1 MYYLSP
7 NSKGLNKMRVLLIYG
22 SILTFLSLNPWLR
35 PASSSAMG
43 YIAWDKIDHAI
54 AYGILSFLL
63 ISAYKPHKRSAMT
76 SFIVLLSCSLVG
88 LLFEYCQHWFTST
101 RQFSY
106 EDAAANA
113 LGSLMG
119 LILFWSYS
127 YWRKE
132 STIKN

>member
-1 MYYLSP
+1 
-7 NSKGLNKMRVLLIYG
+7 MRVLLIYG

-35 PASSSAMG
+35 PDSSSAMG

-63 ISAYKPHKRSAMT
+63 ISAYKPHKRYGIT
-76 SFIVLLSCSLVG
+76 TFIVLLSCSLVG

-106 EDAAANA
+106 EDAGANA
-113 LGSLMG
+113 LGG
-119 LILFWSYS
+119 LIGLVLFWSYT
-127 YWRKE
+127 YCRKE
-132 STIKN
+132 STIKD